1 MIKKID
7 LNCDLGEGYDDAAI
21 MPYISS
27 CNIACGGHY
36 GNTITIEKAIAL
48 AKINGVAIGAH
59 PSYPDKENFGRKSMA
74 IPISNLIPILADQI
88 SKVDSLCKAVGTNL
102 HHIKPHGALYND
114 MAKDRALALAI
125 LKFCKKMYPD
135 IIIYGMAN
143 SVVIDIC
150 KNLNLTVWPEVFAD
164 RNYDNHNTL
173 SPRANQAAITQDP
186 QNTKNKIDQFLNY
199 KLIDIQAKQHYVQP
213 KTICLHSDTDFAV
226 QLAVTIHTHLIEND
240 IQITTDS

>member
-48 AKINGVAIGAH
+48 ANDNGISIGAH

-74 IPISNLIPILADQI
+74 MPIADLIPILAEQI
-88 SKVDSLCKAVGTNL
+88 SKVDSLCKAAGTNL

-114 MAKDRALALAI
+114 IAKDRGLAI
-125 LKFCKKMYPD
+125 AVLQFCKEMYPD
-135 IIIYGMAN
+135 TIIYGMAN

-150 KNLNLTVWPEVFAD
+150 KNLDLTVWPEAFAD

-173 SPRANQAAITQDP
+173 SPRANQAAIIQKP
-186 QNTKNKIDQFLNY
+186 QHIKNKLDQLLNY
-199 KLIDIQAKQHYVQP
+199 KLIDIQAKEHHVQP
-213 KTICLHSDTDFAV
+213 KTICLHSDTESAV
-226 QLAVTIHTHLIEND
+226 ELAEIIHTHLTEND
-240 IQITTDS
+240 IQITTDC